1 MFGNGVFKGG
11 DSELD
16 YKPEDPQ
23 EPAAETEVDEKP
35 EVAPTPVVSSVFDF
49 ESEGS
54 VEGFVSAC
62 KGLTEQE
69 IGSGKTVTLK
79 GCPASEVDI
88 IGSSFRGQHHKP
100 VYVDGDLR
108 YPR

>member
-16 YKPEDPQ
+16 YVPEDPNK
-23 EPAAETEVDEKP
+23 PADEKP
-35 EVAPTPVVSSVFDF
+35 EAVPIPIVSPVFDF
-49 ESEGS
+49 ESDGS
-54 VEGFVSAC
+54 VEEFISAC
-62 KGLTEQE
+62 KSLIEQE
-69 IGSGKTVTLK
+69 ISSGKTVTLK
-79 GCPASEVDI
+79 GCPSSEVDV
-88 IGSSFRGQHHKP
+88 IGSSFRGQHYKP